1 MSQAV
6 LYKMCQKN
14 NSRKIC
20 CLALCPVASFAILL
34 YNTAVERSSITML
47 FDLFTFASA
56 VLLVV
61 AVGRLHSAETYRRR
75 SR

>member
-1 MSQAV
+1 
-6 LYKMCQKN
+6 
-14 NSRKIC
+14 
-20 CLALCPVASFAILL
+20 
-34 YNTAVERSSITML
+34 ML